1 MSKAA
6 KSKVDK
12 QLTKHV
18 AKLANIPI
26 SDQES
31 EELAQAFQE
40 TLTVVDE
47 LQSLD
52 VSKVEP
58 THQVTGLTNVWRE
71 DEVNQDK
78 MFTQEKALANAPQQ
92 HNGYF
97 VVDRILKKEN

>member
-1 MSKAA
+1 MLKTA
-6 KSKVDK
+6 KSRVDK
-12 QLTKHV
+12 QLTKHI

-31 EELAQAFQE
+31 ENLAQAFQE
-40 TLTVVDE
+40 TFGVIDQ

-52 VSKVEP
+52 VSNIEP
-58 THQVTGLTNVWRE
+58 SHQVTGLTNVWRE
-71 DEVNQDK
+71 DKVNQEK
-78 MFTQEKALANAPQQ
+78 MFSQAQALANAPKQ